1 MWPPTSCEEVGGHI
15 VCTVDY
21 RINSDQIS
29 SRSTSRLIG
38 LSAGY
43 GTGGAPATSRNHRR
57 QRPSVR
63 QGRAGT
69 CASASAARPGAELL
83 KHEAGVRQQAY
94 RERRGTIGAAD
105 AHAVAVIVG
114 NLGPTHILMV
124 ARLLRHEVRRMI
136 RESVG
141 APHAELGVFAVQV
154 RLRRAGAE
162 EPQVRVL
169 HRQRPFDAERRD
181 GGQVT
186 LLSRVFDVQVHA
198 AIGVGRVGDG
208 HLGALRG
215 GELIRVRALSV
226 LSSICSSTL
235 STQRA

>member
-1 MWPPTSCEEVGGHI
+1 MVLG
-15 VCTVDY
+15 V
-21 RINSDQIS
+21 
-29 SRSTSRLIG
+29 
-38 LSAGY
+38 
-43 GTGGAPATSRNHRR
+43 HRR
-57 QRPSVR
+57 HPGIIAANAHLCGKDAQEHVLRLR
-63 QGRAGT
+63 QLVLVL
-69 CASASAARPGAELL
+69 SLL

-215 GELIRVRALSV
+215 GELIRVRALE
-226 LSSICSSTL
+226 
-235 STQRA
+235 RAVVDLLEHVVHAAGVAAGPATGRARNRDRRRDRCRSADGRW

>member
-1 MWPPTSCEEVGGHI
+1 
-15 VCTVDY
+15 
-21 RINSDQIS
+21 
-29 SRSTSRLIG
+29 
-38 LSAGY
+38 
-43 GTGGAPATSRNHRR
+43 
-57 QRPSVR
+57 
-63 QGRAGT
+63 
-69 CASASAARPGAELL
+69 
-83 KHEAGVRQQAY
+83 
-94 RERRGTIGAAD
+94 
-105 AHAVAVIVG
+105 
-114 NLGPTHILMV
+114 
-124 ARLLRHEVRRMI
+124 MI

-169 HRQRPFDAERRD
+169 HRQRPFDAERGD

-215 GELIRVRALSV
+215 GDSYVYVPLSV